1 MINLYD
7 PEILDEDIHSVM
19 SALQNKYLSGNSKPV
34 KEFETSLSNY
44 LGVKYVSSCSS
55 GTAAL
60 HLALL
65 SMDISHGDEVIM
77 PALSYIATA
86 NAVKYVGGVP
96 VFIDVDDSTW
106 QIDIEKIEN
115 KITKK
120 TKAIMPVHLYGNI
133 PDLDSI
139 AVLAEKYNL
148 KIIHDSA
155 EALGSKYKD
164 TFSTN
169 IQDVSILSFF
179 PNKVITTGEGGA
191 VCTNNK
197 NIYNFVEKLK
207 SQGLDGDREYF
218 HSHIG
223 YNYRMSG
230 LSAALGIP
238 QIKRIEDNI
247 TRKKLLFDKYKFELN
262 KLGFKFQE
270 VHKEVSSSFWLIA
283 TLMPESHSRDEF
295 KTSLFG
301 NGIETRNVFIPLS
314 EQVPYK
320 TSDKNNLFPNALD
333 ISERGICLPSSPGLN
348 DKDFNFI
355 IKTIKNL
362 F

>member
-7 PEILDEDIHSVM
+7 PEILDEDMHSVT

-65 SMDISHGDEVIM
+65 SLDISHGDEVIM

-115 KITKK
+115 KITNK

-133 PDLDSI
+133 PDLDSV

-148 KIIHDSA
+148 KIIHD
-155 EALGSKYKD
+155 
-164 TFSTN
+164 
-169 IQDVSILSFF
+169 
-179 PNKVITTGEGGA
+179 
-191 VCTNNK
+191 
-197 NIYNFVEKLK
+197 
-207 SQGLDGDREYF
+207 
-218 HSHIG
+218 
-223 YNYRMSG
+223 
-230 LSAALGIP
+230 
-238 QIKRIEDNI
+238 
-247 TRKKLLFDKYKFELN
+247 
-262 KLGFKFQE
+262 
-270 VHKEVSSSFWLIA
+270 
-283 TLMPESHSRDEF
+283 
-295 KTSLFG
+295 
-301 NGIETRNVFIPLS
+301 
-314 EQVPYK
+314 
-320 TSDKNNLFPNALD
+320 
-333 ISERGICLPSSPGLN
+333 
-348 DKDFNFI
+348 
-355 IKTIKNL
+355 
-362 F
+362 